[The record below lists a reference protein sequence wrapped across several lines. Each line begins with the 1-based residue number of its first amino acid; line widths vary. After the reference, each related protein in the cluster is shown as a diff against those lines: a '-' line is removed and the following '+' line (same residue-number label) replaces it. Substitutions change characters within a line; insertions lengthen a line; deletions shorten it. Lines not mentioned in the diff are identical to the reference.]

1 MPVEQ
6 RLPSRPVPA
15 SATAGE
21 RRPGA
26 QRPAERLLGGGTAGN
41 ERLTAAT
48 GIALIALLAII
59 GLTLLRLQA
68 LISVH
73 LFVGLMLL
81 GPVALKMAST
91 GYRFARYYTSNAAYV
106 ERGAPAWI
114 LRATAPI
121 VVASTLGVL
130 ASGVALLLVG
140 PRSAGLLR
148 PLHKASF
155 IVWIAFTALHVLGHL
170 PDLASAFLRRDAERM
185 RYRPFAAGS
194 AGRALSL
201 ASALVAGAVL
211 AILLI
216 PHFGAWIHAEQVRVD
231 H

>member
-6 RLPSRPVPA
+6 HAPPRRVPGG
-15 SATAGE
+15 ATASE
-21 RRPGA
+21 RR
-26 QRPAERLLGGGTAGN
+26 RPAERLLGGGTAGN

-48 GIALIALLAII
+48 GVVLIVLLALI

-73 LFVGLMLL
+73 LFVGLMLV

-91 GYRFARYYTSNAAYV
+91 GYRFARYYASNAAYV
-106 ERGAPAWI
+106 ERGAPTLA

-121 VVASTLGVL
+121 VVASTLAVL

-155 IVWIAFTALHVLGHL
+155 IAWIAFTAPHVLGHL
-170 PDLASAFLRRDAERM
+170 PDLASAFLRRDAERV

-194 AGRALSL
+194 AGRAISL

-216 PHFGAWIHAEQVRVD
+216 PHFGSWIHAEQVQVD
-231 H
+231 R

>member
-6 RLPSRPVPA
+6 RAPLGRIPGGV
-15 SATAGE
+15 TTDE
-21 RRPGA
+21 RRL
-26 QRPAERLLGGGTAGN
+26 AERLLGGGTSGN

-48 GIALIALLAII
+48 GVVLIALLALI

-91 GYRFARYYTSNAAYV
+91 GYRFARYYTSNADYV
-106 ERGAPAWI
+106 ERGTPALI

-121 VVASTLGVL
+121 VIASTLAVL

-140 PRSAGLLR
+140 PGSAGLLR

-170 PDLASAFLRRDAERM
+170 PDLAGAFLRRDAERLQ
-185 RYRPFAAGS
+185 YRPFAAGS
-194 AGRALSL
+194 AGRVLSL
-201 ASALVAGAVL
+201 ASAVVAGAVL

-216 PHFGAWIHAEQVRVD
+216 PHFGAWVHAEHVQIDR
-231 H
+231 